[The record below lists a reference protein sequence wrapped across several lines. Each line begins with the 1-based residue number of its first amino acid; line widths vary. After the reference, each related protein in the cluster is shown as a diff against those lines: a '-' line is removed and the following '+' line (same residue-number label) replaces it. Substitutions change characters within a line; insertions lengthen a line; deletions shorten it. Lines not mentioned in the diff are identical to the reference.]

1 MRKIFLTLFYSG
13 LSPKAPGTAG
23 SLVALLLGWIMLYLS
38 SATTLFLLTILIS
51 IVAVKVIN
59 QYEEETQ
66 THDNSQIVIDELAGM
81 WLCMSI
87 IANSE
92 YNLFYISILGF
103 IYFRILDITKPSI
116 IGKIDKHT
124 KGGLGVMGDDIV
136 AGFFAG
142 ILSLLTF
149 RFLFFIL

>member
-23 SLVALLLGWIMLYLS
+23 SLVALLLGWIVLYLS

-81 WLCMSI
+81 WLCMAI

-92 YNLFYISILGF
+92 YNL
-103 IYFRILDITKPSI
+103 
-116 IGKIDKHT
+116 
-124 KGGLGVMGDDIV
+124 
-136 AGFFAG
+136 
-142 ILSLLTF
+142 
-149 RFLFFIL
+149 